1 MYWHGVTRGSGRPHT
16 IRLTLLINAT
26 TLRVFG
32 ERKVAK
38 GLNNYVLTRLQGG
51 ANRAEPT
58 VLARRSRSSKWISKI
73 AAAFPEDIKQRNHPA
88 SSSDAFPKVRFA
100 SMKKGWVLTQELF
113 DTLLGWL
120 DPDRERAGDKYET
133 VRIRLIKVFTCRGC
147 AEAEE
152 LADETINRVASKL
165 SEIINQWEGDPA
177 LYFYK
182 VAQYV
187 FAERQR
193 TESRR
198 VELPAQD
205 PPATEVPETD
215 GLDYECLLYCLEQL
229 RITERTLVVDYYQHR
244 GQAKIRQHEQ
254 MAIAMGIA
262 INALRIR
269 ACRIRRQLK
278 KCVEECI
285 AAREQRNAF
294 SM

>member
-1 MYWHGVTRGSGRPHT
+1 LSRQDRTAWGERQKTCKKKLEAFVGKTPVNDVRFNGGLDASRLYGRRDSRMSSLVSWGSKPPRFRMYWHGVTRGSGRPHT

-147 AEAEE
+147 
-152 LADETINRVASKL
+152 LETL
-165 SEIINQWEGDPA
+165 
-177 LYFYK
+177 
-182 VAQYV
+182 
-187 FAERQR
+187 
-193 TESRR
+193 
-198 VELPAQD
+198 
-205 PPATEVPETD
+205 
-215 GLDYECLLYCLEQL
+215 
-229 RITERTLVVDYYQHR
+229 
-244 GQAKIRQHEQ
+244 
-254 MAIAMGIA
+254 
-262 INALRIR
+262 
-269 ACRIRRQLK
+269 
-278 KCVEECI
+278 
-285 AAREQRNAF
+285 
-294 SM
+294 